1 MLTKFDYTNAETA
14 VVYNLNNDISP
25 MSDLDITVT
34 QRVDR
39 SRTKMQ
45 RHGIWPT
52 FTYRGEM
59 ELHVEG
65 NLNADSATDYVTKR
79 LALVKALFG
88 DPNDGTSG
96 THPTV
101 RKNGSLAIRMSG
113 QTEDFLCDV
122 SIDAFSGP
130 VSWDA
135 VAHAPYLV
143 TFFSPNPWFVGSTSG
158 DKYYWS

>member
-1 MLTKFDYTNAETA
+1 MLTKFDYTNAETST
-14 VVYNLNNDISP
+14 VYNFNNDVAP

-34 QRVDR
+34 QRTDR
-39 SRTKMQ
+39 SRTKSQ
-45 RHGIWPT
+45 RHGIYAT

-59 ELHVEG
+59 EIHIEG
-65 NLNADSATDYVTKR
+65 NLNADSAADFVTKR
-79 LALVKALFG
+79 LALAEALFG

-101 RKNGSLAIRMSG
+101 RKNGSLAIRLDG

-135 VAHAPYLV
+135 SAHGAYLV
-143 TFFSPNPWFVGSTSG
+143 TFFSPDPWFVGASTSN
-158 DKYYWS
+158 KYYWS